1 MNPLAQQIA
10 SQLERYLTDRRVV
23 VWYDSRR
30 EWLPVFADL
39 STGRTTFGDL
49 ETGAVASLTVGSL
62 ATSIACFRGSYLG
75 VRLIAEPITCG
86 DIPQPLILYLP
97 GETSDEDNSVLAE
110 MELGGKCWSPHLKA
124 VARAVLKPFYVD
136 GKIDELLDVANLTY
150 SDVVGWLEQ
159 VEEHAA
165 GHGSMLRLV
174 FPGVES
180 SAGILAEW
188 LTHPEHDTAIR
199 AKNAAGELY
208 SQLTNRLGVAV
219 SQDDSVIKA
228 RERTWRYLLVNE
240 FRADL
245 HGPVPSG
252 ISLFPAPA
260 TENQLKAVRQVLTTL
275 RGDHSEEYRGAADR
289 VETELQL
296 RQAGVNAAD
305 FGAVDT
311 FRFEEQ
317 ALLGWC
323 DKLLALGRYDEA
335 LAVERDRSSSFW
347 VDNDLT
353 RKAQWSVCERL
364 AELGTKVARIENEL
378 GKFSGSATSWVE
390 AYSQP
395 GGWWE
400 MDQVH
405 RQLETLVA
413 GLEDEPELS
422 ASLNVIRQ
430 RYEVALQKMA
440 VGFSSALQQAK
451 WHIADVMAQT
461 SVYPEVVSYGGGP
474 VAYFLVDAMRY
485 EMAQAL
491 ASQLGST
498 AAVQVHTAT
507 AALPT
512 ITKIG
517 MAALLPG
524 SSESFNIG
532 DEKGKVGARVG
543 GSFLP
548 DWPARKKYWKA
559 RIPDMLELDLSAVL
573 TSTPK
578 KLEAKIGSA
587 PVLLVRSGE
596 IDELGE
602 SGQNHIARQVMAT
615 VLGNLVSAVRKLA
628 RAGLSRFVLTA
639 DHGYQF
645 VAERGDEMKTEN
657 PGGQQVELH
666 RRCWI
671 GRGGQNP
678 PGTIRVSSADLGYEG
693 NLEFVFPTGLGI
705 FKSGGDLAYH
715 HGGLSLQELV
725 IPVVTIRMEASQAE
739 KGALRKI
746 IVSGAPPTLSTR
758 TLGIKLSLGPFD
770 TGDAVE
776 VRPVLVSGSQ
786 EVGKAGMAVG
796 ADLDAN
802 TQCLKLTPGQEVMV
816 GILLEREDVASVKVV
831 VLDPNTGAVL
841 GESAEIAVKLG
852 M

>member
-1 MNPLAQQIA
+1 M
-10 SQLERYLTDRRVV
+10 
-23 VWYDSRR
+23 
-30 EWLPVFADL
+30 FADL
-39 STGRTTFGDL
+39 SGGQTTFADL
-49 ETGAVASLTVGSL
+49 NAGAILSLTVGSL
-62 ATSIACFRGSYLG
+62 TTSIACFAGSYLG
-75 VRLIAEPITCG
+75 LRLVAEPITSG
-86 DIPQPLILYLP
+86 DTPRPLILYLP
-97 GETSDEDNSVLAE
+97 GESPDEDDSVLME
-110 MELGGKCWSPHLKA
+110 LELGGKGWSPHLRA
-124 VARAVLKPFYVD
+124 IARGALKPFYVD
-136 GKIDELLDVANLTY
+136 GKIDELLDAPNLKY
-150 SDVVGWLEQ
+150 ADVVGWLEQ
-159 VEEHAA
+159 AEEDAA
-165 GHGSMLRLV
+165 GHGSMLRLI
-174 FPGVES
+174 FPGVETG
-180 SAGILAEW
+180 AGILSEW
-188 LTHPEHDTAIR
+188 LTHSERDSAIR
-199 AKNAAGELY
+199 EKNAAGELC
-208 SQLTNRLGVAV
+208 SQLTSRLGFAV
-219 SQDDSVIKA
+219 SDNDPLAKA
-228 RERTWRYLLVNE
+228 RERTWRYILVNE

-245 HGPVPSG
+245 RGAAPSAV
-252 ISLFPAPA
+252 SLFPSPA
-260 TENQLKAVRQVLTTL
+260 TENQLKEVRKQLATL
-275 RGDHSEEYRGAADR
+275 RRDHSEEYLAAADQ

-305 FGAVDT
+305 LGAVDT

-323 DKLLALGRYDEA
+323 DKLLASGQYDEA

-347 VDNDLT
+347 VDRDLS

-364 AELGTKVARIENEL
+364 AELGMRVARVEKEL
-378 GKFSGSATSWVE
+378 LKFSGKAATWVE

-422 ASLNVIRQ
+422 TSLGVIRQ
-430 RYEVALQKMA
+430 RYEAALQKMA
-440 VGFSSALQQAK
+440 VGFSSSLQQAK
-451 WHIADVMAQT
+451 WHIEGVMAHT
-461 SVYPEVVSYGGGP
+461 SVYPEFVSSGGGP

-485 EMAQAL
+485 EMAQEL
-491 ASQLGST
+491 AGQLGSA
-498 AAVQVHTAT
+498 AAVQVHTV
-507 AALPT
+507 AAAIPT

-524 SSESFNIG
+524 SSESFNVG
-532 DEKGKVGARVG
+532 DEKGKLGARVD

-548 DWPARKKYWKA
+548 DWPARRKYWKA
-559 RIPDMLELDLSAVL
+559 RIPDMVELDLSAVL
-573 TSTPK
+573 SSTPK
-578 KLEAKIGSA
+578 KLESKIGSA
-587 PVLLVRSGE
+587 PVVLVRSSE

-628 RAGLSRFVLTA
+628 RAGLARFVLTA

-645 VAERGDEMKTEN
+645 VVEKGDEMKTDS

-678 PGTIRVSSADLGYEG
+678 AGTIRASSADLGYEG
-693 NLEFVFPTGLGI
+693 NLEFVFPTGLGV
-705 FKSGGDLAYH
+705 FKAGGDLAYH

-725 IPVVTIRMEASQAE
+725 VPVVTIRMEAAPVQKSAV
-739 KGALRKI
+739 RRV
-746 IVSGAPPTLSTR
+746 IVSGAPPILSTR
-758 TLGIKLSLGPFD
+758 TLGIKLSLDTAGLFD
-770 TGDAVE
+770 TGEGVE
-776 VRPVLVSGSQ
+776 VRPVLVAGSQ
-786 EVGKAGMAVG
+786 EAGKAGMAVG

-802 TQCLKLTPGQEVMV
+802 TQCVKLKPGQEVMV
-816 GILLEREDVASVKVV
+816 GILLEREDVASVRVV